1 MTELVFDIHFTP
13 KKHHFEA
20 CRNYVAW
27 EESRPVEPMT
37 TVLMGDVFD
46 SPENQGPVNALVA
59 RLVNARRRHG
69 RVICIRGNHDYTK
82 TEGSAIDL
90 LKELG
95 VEVIDH
101 PRVMDIDGVSCLIL
115 PYIWS
120 KTLIEGKLFTSMNEV
135 YSAPA
140 ALEVF
145 TGPLR
150 SDSGWNF
157 THVLTHVGDETAGEY
172 AMNCDLS
179 WCNTLKVLGGHIH
192 KQVSKHYPGSTRI
205 TRRDEAGKENVFI
218 RMTKSAL
225 EAYPIPSF
233 LDYATVMY
241 PDPPKMDAGHTIWI
255 TDVERAPD
263 PDRARKEYLE
273 KYPGVRLGKVER
285 PVELHAPL
293 DITASGPSD
302 ASTSYLLNEFLK
314 TTKVR
319 PQVADLMVKTLHR

>member
-157 THVLTHVGDETAGEY
+157 TLVQHFEGTG
-172 AMNCDLS
+172 
-179 WCNTLKVLGGHIH
+179 W
-192 KQVSKHYPGSTRI
+192 
-205 TRRDEAGKENVFI
+205 
-218 RMTKSAL
+218 
-225 EAYPIPSF
+225 
-233 LDYATVMY
+233 
-241 PDPPKMDAGHTIWI
+241 
-255 TDVERAPD
+255 
-263 PDRARKEYLE
+263 
-273 KYPGVRLGKVER
+273 
-285 PVELHAPL
+285 
-293 DITASGPSD
+293 
-302 ASTSYLLNEFLK
+302 SYS
-314 TTKVR
+314 
-319 PQVADLMVKTLHR
+319 

>member
-1 MTELVFDIHFTP
+1 
-13 KKHHFEA
+13 
-20 CRNYVAW
+20 
-27 EESRPVEPMT
+27 
-37 TVLMGDVFD
+37 
-46 SPENQGPVNALVA
+46 
-59 RLVNARRRHG
+59 
-69 RVICIRGNHDYTK
+69 
-82 TEGSAIDL
+82 
-90 LKELG
+90 
-95 VEVIDH
+95 
-101 PRVMDIDGVSCLIL
+101 
-115 PYIWS
+115 
-120 KTLIEGKLFTSMNEV
+120 
-135 YSAPA
+135 
-140 ALEVF
+140 
-145 TGPLR
+145 
-150 SDSGWNF
+150 
-157 THVLTHVGDETAGEY
+157 
-172 AMNCDLS
+172 
-179 WCNTLKVLGGHIH
+179 
-192 KQVSKHYPGSTRI
+192 
-205 TRRDEAGKENVFI
+205 
-218 RMTKSAL
+218 MTKSAL